1 MPDDKKVYTVQGVV
15 QAVYGPSPVDCVK
28 GGKKHTSQKTDVQ
41 LTTPKGNPVKVT
53 FWNQEF
59 PDDLQEAE
67 VSITNLKYTGKW
79 KDTAQ
84 FSANKTT
91 KVHVLKQA
99 ETTGAP
105 EGVVEPEVTEPE
117 TQGEGPGDTGTDSP
131 EDAPPFE
138 TGDGVDPPK
147 EDPKPEPVKKRGRPA
162 KTEPAPIA
170 DVALEVDPGAIT
182 ITTNL
187 VTEAWKIVDDTADK
201 LVQKDPVALQAYF
214 ATVFINL
221 GTKDYFA
228 KNPNAGKKK

>member
-147 EDPKPEPVKKRGRPA
+147 EDPKPEPVKKRGRKPKDAEPVATSEKA
-162 KTEPAPIA
+162 K
-170 DVALEVDPGAIT
+170 ALVKS
-182 ITTNL
+182 L
-187 VTEAWKIVDDTADK
+187 VMEAWVIVDETADPT
-201 LVQKDPVALQAYF
+201 VQKDPVALQAYF